1 MNKRALSINVD
12 AQIEGRHSSQ
22 QGNGNYNGMPS
33 NATTGQTTPKQKKKK
48 NKSLKLQQSEN
59 AV

>member
-33 NATTGQTTPKQKKKK
+33 NATTGQTTPK
-48 NKSLKLQQSEN
+48 
-59 AV
+59 